1 MPLSDLVRNVG
12 DVMSRADTLFG
23 TADPNAPATAAA
35 DQLTDATDA
44 IRSAQEQAASM
55 TGDAL
60 TNYADF
66 VQGSRDTLDQ
76 LSGLESDMGR
86 RLQEAAD
93 AVTAA
98 KAASQSALEVVSSAR
113 ALDQFRVAGSRAGRP
128 THASAGRPQLELIR
142 THRAIAAQLGA
153 RCAASATDTSCRA
166 VGPAAAA
173 VAH

>member
-76 LSGLESDMGR
+76 LSGVESDMGR

-98 KAASQSALEVVSSAR
+98 KAASQSALDVVSSASA
-113 ALDQFRVAGSRAGRP
+113 ALDQLPESPAAELAVITAIRAQVG
-128 THASAGRPQLELIR
+128 HELELIR
-142 THRAIAAQLGA
+142 THQAIAAQLGEQL
-153 RCAASATDTSCRA
+153 RGLDY
-166 VGPAAAA
+166 
-173 VAH
+173 

>member
-12 DVMSRADTLFG
+12 DVMSRADMLFG

-76 LSGLESDMGR
+76 LSGVESDMGQ

-93 AVTAA
+93 ALTAA
-98 KAASQSALEVVSSAR
+98 KAASQSALDVVSSASA
-113 ALDQFRVAGSRAGRP
+113 ALDQLPESPAAELAVINAMRVQVG
-128 THASAGRPQLELIR
+128 HELELIR
-142 THRAIAAQLGA
+142 THQAIAAQLSEQLRGL
-153 RCAASATDTSCRA
+153 DY
-166 VGPAAAA
+166 
-173 VAH
+173 

>member
-66 VQGSRDTLDQ
+66 AQGSRDTLDQ
-76 LSGLESDMGR
+76 LSGVESDMGQ

-93 AVTAA
+93 AVT
-98 KAASQSALEVVSSAR
+98 
-113 ALDQFRVAGSRAGRP
+113 
-128 THASAGRPQLELIR
+128 
-142 THRAIAAQLGA
+142 
-153 RCAASATDTSCRA
+153 
-166 VGPAAAA
+166 
-173 VAH
+173 

>member
-66 VQGSRDTLDQ
+66 AQGSRDALDQ
-76 LSGLESDMGR
+76 LSGVESDMGQ

-93 AVTAA
+93 AVTGA
-98 KAASQSALEVVSSAR
+98 KAASQSALDVVSSASA
-113 ALDQFRVAGSRAGRP
+113 ALDQLPESPAAELAVINAMRVQVG
-128 THASAGRPQLELIR
+128 HELELIR
-142 THRAIAAQLGA
+142 THQAIAAQLSDQLRGL
-153 RCAASATDTSCRA
+153 DY
-166 VGPAAAA
+166 
-173 VAH
+173 

>member
-1 MPLSDLVRNVG
+1 VPLSDLVRNVG

-76 LSGLESDMGR
+76 LSGVESDMGR

-98 KAASQSALEVVSSAR
+98 KAASQSALDVVSSASA
-113 ALDQFRVAGSRAGRP
+113 ALDQLPESPAAELAVINAMRVQVG
-128 THASAGRPQLELIR
+128 HELELIR
-142 THRAIAAQLGA
+142 THQAIAAQLSDQLRGL
-153 RCAASATDTSCRA
+153 DY
-166 VGPAAAA
+166 
-173 VAH
+173 